1 MCVCVGAPRL
11 FLKVCL
17 CSGPQVVPQSV
28 SGLGPPGC
36 SSECVWVGAPRLLSS
51 LFVCLCVCVGGQRL
65 FPGVCLCWG
74 PRLFLGVCLCWGP
87 LVVTQSVCVSVLG
100 PPVCSLECWCVFFRI
115 PRLLL
120 SLSVCQC
127 WGPQVAPQSVCVCD
141 RLRSNLGDPT
151 QTQTD

>member
-1 MCVCVGAPRL
+1 MSGPPGCSSECVCVGAPRL
-11 FLKVCL
+11 FLRVCL
-17 CSGPQVVPQSV
+17 GWGPQVVKQSV
-28 SGLGPPGC
+28 
-36 SSECVWVGAPRLLSS
+36 CVSVLRAKGFS
-51 LFVCLCVCVGGQRL
+51 LECVCVGGQRF

-74 PRLFLGVCLCWGP
+74 PRLFLGVCLCLGP

-141 RLRSNLGDPT
+141 RLRSNLGAPT